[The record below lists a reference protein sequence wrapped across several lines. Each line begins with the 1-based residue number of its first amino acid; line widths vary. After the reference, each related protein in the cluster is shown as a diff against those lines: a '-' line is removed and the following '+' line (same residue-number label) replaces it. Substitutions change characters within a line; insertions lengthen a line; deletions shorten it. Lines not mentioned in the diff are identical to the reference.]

1 MVGPGQLNRYLKI
14 GLLVFYSVDLRISFP
29 EG

>member
-1 MVGPGQLNRYLKI
+1 MAGPEQLNRYLKI
-14 GLLVFYSVDLRISFP
+14 GLLVFCSLDLRISFP